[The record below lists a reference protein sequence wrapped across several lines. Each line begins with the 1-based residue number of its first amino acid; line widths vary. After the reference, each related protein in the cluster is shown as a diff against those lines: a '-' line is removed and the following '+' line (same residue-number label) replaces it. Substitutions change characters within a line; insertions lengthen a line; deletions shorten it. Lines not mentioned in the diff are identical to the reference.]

1 MTITSKKSRQSRKNN
16 AIDVMIQ
23 PKYQMVPHTPIIIPN
38 LMYNIDPDDYVPSTM
53 RGKHILVLGATGG
66 LGAQV
71 VNQALD
77 ASYHVTALVQND
89 INLPFTRHQ
98 LRNPNLVIVVGSVL
112 SRDDLDKVIEHQ
124 DAIINCLGP
133 KPLFA
138 TDIDIC
144 SRSQSLIISSMKQF
158 GVRRLIA
165 VTCQGVTDDFDDD
178 NFIKS
183 TCAIQPQLTNGIQKF
198 FENLFSG
205 KILQDKAIQERIIIN
220 NTKAIDWTIIRP
232 GKLTN
237 GQLTN
242 EYTIN
247 EKANYNKVSRAN
259 VAHFILKELRSA
271 EWARKCVSVNS
282 Y

>member
-1 MTITSKKSRQSRKNN
+1 MTIASKKSRQPHKNN
-16 AIDVMIQ
+16 TIDVMIQ
-23 PKYQMVPHTPIIIPN
+23 PKHQMVPHTPTIIPN

-71 VNQALD
+71 VNQALE

-89 INLPFTRHQ
+89 VNLPFTRRQ

-112 SRDDLDKVIEHQ
+112 RRDDLDKVVEHQ

-138 TDIDIC
+138 VDIDIC
-144 SRSQSLIISSMKQF
+144 SRSQQVIISSMKRY

-165 VTCQGVTDDFDDD
+165 VTSQGVTDDFDD
-178 NFIKS
+178 NKIMKS
-183 TCAIQPQLTNGIQKF
+183 SCTIQPQITNGIQKL

-205 KILQDKAIQERIIIN
+205 KILQDKAVQERIIIN
-220 NTKAIDWTIIRP
+220 NNKHIDWTIIRP

-242 EYTIN
+242 EYSVN
-247 EKANYNKVSRAN
+247 EKSNFNKVSRAN
-259 VAHFILKELRSA
+259 VAHFILKELRSS
-271 EWARKCVSVNS
+271 EWVRKCVSVNS
-282 Y
+282 

>member
-1 MTITSKKSRQSRKNN
+1 
-16 AIDVMIQ
+16 
-23 PKYQMVPHTPIIIPN
+23 
-38 LMYNIDPDDYVPSTM
+38 DYVPSTM

-71 VNQALD
+71 VNQALE

-89 INLPFTRHQ
+89 INLPFTRRQ

-112 SRDDLDKVIEHQ
+112 RREDLDKVIEHQ
-124 DAIINCLGP
+124 DAVINCLGP

-144 SRSQSLIISSMKQF
+144 SRSQTLVISSMKRF

-165 VTCQGVTDDFDDD
+165 VTSQGVIDDFNEDK
-178 NFIKS
+178 IMKAS
-183 TCAIQPQLTNGIQKF
+183 CTIQPQITNGIQKL
-198 FENLFSG
+198 FENLFSA

-220 NTKAIDWTIIRP
+220 NNKYIDWTIIRP

-242 EYTIN
+242 EYMVN
-247 EKANYNKVSRAN
+247 EKPSYNKISRAN
-259 VAHFILKELRSA
+259 VAHFILKELRSS
-271 EWARKCVSVNS
+271 ECVRKCVSVSSMNS
-282 Y
+282 